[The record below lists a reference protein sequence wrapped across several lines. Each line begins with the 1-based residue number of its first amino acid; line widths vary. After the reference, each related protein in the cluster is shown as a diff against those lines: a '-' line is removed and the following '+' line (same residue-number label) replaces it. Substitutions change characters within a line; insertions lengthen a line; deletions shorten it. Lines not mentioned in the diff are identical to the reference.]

1 MVSGPLVPVFVG
13 MISTFPGGPIIPS
26 IPSIPSLPGSP
37 FGPGIPG
44 GPASYSIIDG
54 DNNHMRNAVII

>member
-1 MVSGPLVPVFVG
+1 MPVFVG
-13 MISTFPGGPIIPS
+13 MISTFPGGPVMPS

-44 GPASYSIIDG
+44 GPASLKY
-54 DNNHMRNAVII
+54 RNQKIKYVFDKDKHI